1 MLAADTIVLYTLI
14 TPEASS
20 RHTSL
25 AFDFCASVFRL
36 SPAFAL
42 PFPLFLRG
50 ASMSSGMEMSE
61 SESAAIMVMFC
72 LGAILWK
79 LEGVRLE

>member
-1 MLAADTIVLYTLI
+1 MELWLLHFWERN
-14 TPEASS
+14 P
-20 RHTSL
+20 RRTSL
-25 AFDFCASVFRL
+25 ALNFCESAFRL

-61 SESAAIMVMFC
+61 SESTAMMVIFC
-72 LGAILWK
+72 LGAILRQ
-79 LEGVRLE
+79 LGAPGRPQEFG